1 MLEILK
7 FIFSGFWVFIGFLFL
22 FSVFCDA
29 IVKMFSVF
37 FEFLTR
43 RREIDQALARV
54 EKRLGIN
61 GDN

>member
-7 FIFSGFWVFIGFLFL
+7 FIFSGFWIFFGFLLL

-29 IVKMFSVF
+29 VVKMFSVF

-43 RREIDQALARV
+43 RREIDKALARV

-61 GDN
+61 GEN